1 MEYRPSAI
9 LRIAAP
15 LRSLVQRFMYL
26 GLIALSFC
34 LMLIAKIDA
43 VVIDHLRAE
52 VTDLAA
58 PILSG
63 LSRPIGTVSNGIE
76 NIRALMYIREENA
89 RLTEENANLKHW
101 VYAARKLHTENKAL
115 QNLLH
120 SVGEPKPRFVTAR
133 VIAGTMGSFSN
144 TFVINAGSQDGIKK
158 GQVVL
163 SDQGFVG
170 RIISVAK
177 YSARILLA
185 SDINSRVPIVLESTR
200 TRALMVGANTGH
212 PKLIHMPSS
221 SKFTTSE
228 RVVTS
233 GHGGVFPPGLPVGI
247 IGAVNDQVIE
257 VRLFADYN
265 KIEFVRI
272 ADFGLRGLIDIGS
285 LKNGVGGEASRE
297 K

>member
-1 MEYRPSAI
+1 MEFRPSAI

-52 VTDLAA
+52 VTDAAA
-58 PILSG
+58 PILSAI
-63 LSRPIGTVSNGIE
+63 SRPIATVSNGID
-76 NIRALMYIREENA
+76 NIRALMYIREENV
-89 RLTEENANLKHW
+89 RLMRENTNLKHW
-101 VYAARKLHTENKAL
+101 VYAARKLHTENKVL

-120 SVGEPKPRFVTAR
+120 SVIEPKPTFVTAR

-144 TFVINAGSQDGIKK
+144 SFVVNAGYSDGVKK
-158 GQVVL
+158 GHVVL

-170 RIISVAK
+170 RITSVSK

-185 SDINSRVPIVLESTR
+185 SDINSRVPVILESTR
-200 TRALMVGANTGH
+200 TRALMVGGNTGY
-212 PKLIHMPSS
+212 PKLIHVPSS
-221 SKFTTSE
+221 SKFITSE

-233 GHGGVFPPGLPVGI
+233 GHGGVFPPGLPVGLVES
-247 IGAVNDQVIE
+247 VNGGGIKVKM
-257 VRLFADYN
+257 FTDYHR
-265 KIEFVRI
+265 IEFVRI
-272 ADFGLRGLIDIGS
+272 ADFGLSGLIDTRS
-285 LKNGVGGEASRE
+285 LKNGVGGDASRVQ
-297 K
+297 